1 MQARLSGLEID
12 VRPFTS
18 LSATKVTNIF
28 RIGVGAHII
37 RSEGIVE
44 VVRLND
50 DLLVVV
56 SIVSSDIEKAC
67 SEVEAAGS
75 NINTTLTGKMDELLT
90 QNPTCDLCAMKKSI
104 RTHYETN
111 VKCTRT
117 LRSSTENWE
126 VCEGVE

>member
-12 VRPFTS
+12 VGPFTS

-50 DLLVVV
+50 DFLVVV

-75 NINTTLTGKMDELLT
+75 NINTTLTGKMNELLT
-90 QNPTCDLCAMKKSI
+90 QNPPCGLYAIKKTI
-104 RTHYETN
+104 RAHGETN

-117 LRSSTENWE
+117 LRCSTEDWE